1 MIECSIVS
9 NAFER
14 SNSTHTLFEKERTDM
29 QKIKKEYQEWKIRR
43 EQEKAEIRR
52 KKKKER
58 LKKKEEK
65 KETLKLGEDER
76 TIPPGYRSSMETPE
90 KKLPIH
96 LRPLTEERQQELR
109 EHYNS
114 TMGYP

>member
-1 MIECSIVS
+1 
-9 NAFER
+9 
-14 SNSTHTLFEKERTDM
+14 M

-43 EQEKAEIRR
+43 EQEKVEIRR
-52 KKKKER
+52 K
-58 LKKKEEK
+58 KKKEEK

-96 LRPLTEERQQELR
+96 LRPLTEGRQQELR

-114 TMGYP
+114 TMGYPKKRKRKKDHS